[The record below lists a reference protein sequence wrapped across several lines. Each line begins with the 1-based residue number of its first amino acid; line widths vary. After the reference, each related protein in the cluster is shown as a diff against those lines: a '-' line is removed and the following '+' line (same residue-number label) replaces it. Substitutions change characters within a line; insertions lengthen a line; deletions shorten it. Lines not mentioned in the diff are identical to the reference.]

1 MRILYV
7 APDTKEPRITED
19 QQRLLRDIGNS
30 AASCLPLAGNVSVD
44 DVVTA
49 LRGGTFDVA
58 IFMAHSFG
66 QGIQLAPG
74 QVLEPAALGQVARY
88 GLRLVVLLACESYAI
103 AQAVCEA
110 ANVDVIATILPLE
123 SGEAWRTG
131 AALVDSLGRGASHR
145 QAYEQAKPAG
155 NRDFTFLAAARNRMD
170 DSNLTGSVARHEVR
184 LDEHARRIDAHEEAI
199 TEIRRV
205 HLTDFNVLKEK
216 GVLRIPP
223 EVQAAIGVAVLFVFS
238 LVLLVMMLMGRGG

>member
-1 MRILYV
+1 MYV
-7 APDTKEPRITED
+7 APDTKEAAITAD

-30 AASCLPLAGNVSVD
+30 AVSCLPLTGAVTVD

-58 IFMAHSFG
+58 LFMAHSFG
-66 QGIQLAPG
+66 HGIQLAPG
-74 QVLEPAALGQVARY
+74 QVLEPAMLGQVARY

-123 SGEAWRTG
+123 SGDAWRTG
-131 AALVDSLGRGASHR
+131 AALVDSLARGASHR

-155 NRDFTFLAAARNRMD
+155 NRDFTFLSAARNRMD
-170 DSNLTGSVARHEVR
+170 DSNLTGSVARHEVK
-184 LDEHARRIDAHEEAI
+184 LEEHGRRIDAHDEAI
-199 TEIRRV
+199 QELRRI

-223 EVQAAIGVAVLFVFS
+223 EVQVGVGVAVLFVFS
-238 LVLLVMMLMGRGG
+238 LVLLVMMLMQRGG